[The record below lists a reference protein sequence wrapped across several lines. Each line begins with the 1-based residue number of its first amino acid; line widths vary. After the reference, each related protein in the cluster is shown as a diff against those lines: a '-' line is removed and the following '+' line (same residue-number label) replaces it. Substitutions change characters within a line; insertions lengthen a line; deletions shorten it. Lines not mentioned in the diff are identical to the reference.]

1 MGLEI
6 TPKVPPSPGY
16 FRSCP
21 ASVISLCS
29 PLENRN
35 HPSFLNRVYR
45 IGERRERKL
54 ILISFNES
62 WYIIL
67 KVCLGFEEQGMK
79 FLLRKVKQ
87 CLMAIKAPEQ
97 TAPQPAVGKKAKGGF
112 GEQMESS
119 NKWETEC
126 LGALEITA
134 FLSFIIRWSHNL
146 KIVKTF
152 LYPFKLKALRWR
164 HFYDILN

>member
-1 MGLEI
+1 MLPFGELESS
-6 TPKVPPSPGY
+6 KFSEQ
-16 FRSCP
+16 
-21 ASVISLCS
+21 SLQ
-29 PLENRN
+29 NR
-35 HPSFLNRVYR
+35 
-45 IGERRERKL
+45 RRERKL

-97 TAPQPAVGKKAKGGF
+97 TAPQPAVGKKKAKGGF

-119 NKWETEC
+119 NKWEAAC
-126 LGALEITA
+126 LGALEITV
-134 FLSFIIRWSHNL
+134 FLSFIIR
-146 KIVKTF
+146 
-152 LYPFKLKALRWR
+152 
-164 HFYDILN
+164 